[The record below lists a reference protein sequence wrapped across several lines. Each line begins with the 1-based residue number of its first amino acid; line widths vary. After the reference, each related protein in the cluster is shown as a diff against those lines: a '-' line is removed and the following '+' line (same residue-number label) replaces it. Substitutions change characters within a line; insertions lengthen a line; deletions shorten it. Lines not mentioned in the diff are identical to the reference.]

1 MAPLY
6 ELRGR
11 NAVVLRTQQQ
21 PCRQTPTCRRG
32 RIIYLQSTGVANDNG
47 SPRSALAAL
56 LVALGAIGGLA
67 LLGWLTV
74 VLLDLKHLNTSGF
87 TLP

>member
-1 MAPLY
+1 VAPLY
-6 ELRGR
+6 KLRGR
-11 NAVVLRTQQQ
+11 SAVVLHTQPA

-32 RIIYLQSTGVANDNG
+32 RIRYLQGTGVANDNG

>member
-1 MAPLY
+1 MALLY
-6 ELRGR
+6 ERRRR
-11 NAVVLRTQQQ
+11 NAVVLHTQ
-21 PCRQTPTCRRG
+21 PEACRQTPTCRRG
-32 RIIYLQSTGVANDNG
+32 RITYLQGTSVANDNG